1 MLDYQRVLCSCFR
14 YMNMNCVI
22 FPSNLDSPL
31 ENWMDGKDNK
41 LTSKYRARL
50 KTCVDR
56 ALASSKRSD
65 FRKRFPRCPKRIQ
78 KVFLEFL
85 ECPSRTETC
94 FEPAK
99 WANTMPLLQAR
110 VFTTLILC
118 DFNNNYMI
126 LCGYGGGPSNW
137 RNDWQRYK
145 GFITFIEWLVDS
157 FLVQLIQ
164 DSLVHWFIIDSF
176 IHRWFIHSSFID
188 SSLINWFIDW

>member
-1 MLDYQRVLCSCFR
+1 
-14 YMNMNCVI
+14 MNCVI

-85 ECPSRTETC
+85 ASGP
-94 FEPAK
+94 
-99 WANTMPLLQAR
+99 
-110 VFTTLILC
+110 ILC
-118 DFNNNYMI
+118 HFCRQGCSPLWFYVISIIDDFMWI
-126 LCGYGGGPSNW
+126 WGWPKQLKKWLAEVQGV
-137 RNDWQRYK
+137 
-145 GFITFIEWLVDS
+145 ITFIEWLVGS

-176 IHRWFIHSSFID
+176 IWLTD
-188 SSLINWFIDW
+188 SLIDRRQLEAFCHYSRVCYMK

>member
-85 ECPSRTETC
+85 DSVLPGRRPVSS
-94 FEPAK
+94 
-99 WANTMPLLQAR
+99 LLSGP
-110 VFTTLILC
+110 ILC
-118 DFNNNYMI
+118 HFCRQGCSPLWFYVISIIIIWFYVDMGVAQAI
-126 LCGYGGGPSNW
+126 EEMTGRGTRGLL
-137 RNDWQRYK
+137 RLLND
-145 GFITFIEWLVDS
+145 
-157 FLVQLIQ
+157 
-164 DSLVHWFIIDSF
+164 
-176 IHRWFIHSSFID
+176 
-188 SSLINWFIDW
+188 